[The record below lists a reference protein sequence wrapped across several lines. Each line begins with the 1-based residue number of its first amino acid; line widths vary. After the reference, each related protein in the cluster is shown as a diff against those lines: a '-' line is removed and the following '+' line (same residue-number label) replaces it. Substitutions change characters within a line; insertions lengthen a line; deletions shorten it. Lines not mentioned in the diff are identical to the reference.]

1 MKVLR
6 IFALS
11 LLCAMMVFSAL
22 EVYHKEQKKRHLT
35 EDLIELSDIKY
46 GMFNVDEW
54 TEILAD
60 VVAKKVQDFDLTKGN
75 KDDLNRRV
83 SAFLYTTISDF
94 EDRFKRNN
102 RGIGGLLKR
111 GVASV
116 TNIFGEMKK
125 DIPIFT
131 EDIVNFLDDPEN
143 KEQIRAYMLK
153 ELSGYADNTFSEMDY
168 SVRDNI
174 LAIHG
179 YPSGTEAI
187 AGMKEEIDTVDDS
200 ISGNRALL
208 FGIIIST
215 GLLVMFLKTPTV
227 AEFSLLT
234 AMSLV
239 LLISGLSLPMI
250 DIDARISE
258 MNFTLLGE
266 SINFSDQVLYFKSK
280 SILEIVALML
290 SQGKFD
296 VLMVGLLVLLFS
308 VLFPLSKL
316 ICSCIYLY
324 AEKLRTSK
332 FIRFMVFRTGKWSMA
347 DVMVIAIFMAYIGFS
362 GILTEQLSH
371 LGGLAQSV
379 EILTTNQTQLQI
391 GFFLFTAF
399 AVMSLLISHR
409 MQYSLKFTGQ
419 DNTPIEKDRI
429 LPSEDSSE
437 K

>member
-6 IFALS
+6 IFALA
-11 LLCAMMVFSAL
+11 LFCAMMVFSAL
-22 EVYHKEQKKRHLT
+22 EVYHKEQQKRQLR

-46 GMFNVDEW
+46 GMFNVDQW
-54 TEILAD
+54 TAILAD
-60 VVAKKVQDFDLTKGN
+60 VVAKKVQEFDLTKGN
-75 KDDLNRRV
+75 KDDLQRRV

-94 EDRFKRNN
+94 EDRFYKEN
-102 RGIGGLLKR
+102 RGIGGFFKK
-111 GVASV
+111 GVASI
-116 TNIFGEMKK
+116 TDIFGEMKD

-131 EDIVNFLDDPEN
+131 EDIVAFLDDPEN
-143 KEQIRAYMLK
+143 KEQIREYMLK
-153 ELSGYADNTFSEMDY
+153 QLSGYADNTFSEMDY
-168 SVRDNI
+168 SVRDDI

-179 YPSGTEAI
+179 YPSGEEAI
-187 AGMKEEIDTVDDS
+187 AGLRQEITAVDDS
-200 ISGNRALL
+200 IAGNKALL
-208 FGIIIST
+208 FGVIFGT
-215 GLLVMFLKTPTV
+215 GFLIMFLKTPTV
-227 AEFSLLT
+227 TEFSILT
-234 AMSLV
+234 AMSLI

-266 SINFSDQVLYFKSK
+266 HINFQDQVLYFKSK
-280 SILEIVALML
+280 SILEIVSLML
-290 SQGKFD
+290 SQGKPD
-296 VLMVGLLVLLFS
+296 VLMVGFLVLLFS

-316 ICSCIYLY
+316 VCSCIYLF
-324 AEKLRTSK
+324 APGLREHK

-371 LGGLAQSV
+371 LGGLAKSV

-409 MQYSLKFTGQ
+409 MQYSLKLTQ
-419 DNTPIEKDRI
+419 PDEINDPKD
-429 LPSEDSSE
+429 
-437 K
+437 